1 MTTTT
6 RQLKK
11 SLPIGLLN
19 QLRRIKQFSKN
30 SRLFLAGFYF
40 TYFVKSYKC
49 NGVTIEIP
57 LSLTDFKF
65 RSRFL
70 FNTYEKEEAIY
81 LSKYLSPEAKV
92 IELGGCL
99 GFVSCLTN
107 KILNDKSKHI
117 VLEANPNLV
126 PWIQKNKEINNCMF
140 SIENVVISNEREIPF
155 YIHDLIVGGSL
166 KRKTEK
172 KVNIKGITF
181 DALHEKYNTI
191 FDTLLMDIEG
201 GELELFRNHKN
212 AISNFKTIF
221 FEIHPFSG
229 ILTEEEAKEC
239 EEILLELDFKLVKRD
254 GYFQIW
260 EKNSVIKES

>member
-1 MTTTT
+1 MTTIT
-6 RQLKK
+6 RKLKK
-11 SLPIGLLN
+11 SVPTGLLN

-40 TYFVKSYKC
+40 TYFVKNYKS
-49 NGVTIEIP
+49 NEVTIEIP

-65 RSRFL
+65 RGRFL
-70 FNTYEKEEAIY
+70 FNTYEKEEAMY

-107 KILNDKSKHI
+107 KILNNKSKHI
-117 VLEANPNLV
+117 VLEANPNLI
-126 PWIQKNKEINNCMF
+126 PWIEKNRNRNNCMF
-140 SIENVVISNEREIPF
+140 SIENAVISEENEIPF

-172 KVNIKGITF
+172 KVPIKGITF
-181 DALHEKYNTI
+181 DALQKKYDTT

-221 FEIHPFSG
+221 FEVHPFAG
-229 ILTEEEAKEC
+229 ILTKREAQEC
-239 EEILLELDFKLVKRD
+239 EEILLELGFKLIKRD
-254 GYFQIW
+254 GHFQIW
-260 EKNSVIKES
+260 EKNSITKES